1 MQETKEEVVQHRFH
15 LRRLLAFIVL
25 VLAVLVVALYSFF
38 RINPLDIFR
47 TGLDGTYKQ
56 MVDVM
61 EASNQKITEI
71 PFDGDLTSSGLDT
84 LSGNIVVGSVSTVKC
99 FDSEGNQLWYI
110 PVSLKKPLIR
120 GQGNDVM
127 VADLGGRYL
136 AVVREGKILWDKTLD
151 VDIVNAGIFENWI
164 LVITESDQVGY
175 KRIIRAFSRE
185 GQEVVLRNIS
195 EYYPFAIFHYP
206 GFDHTAFIVCGI
218 DTQSLEA
225 TSLFEFL
232 DLSMN
237 QRGSIRDSQGREDFF
252 LGALPLSDARL
263 LLYGEKDLMCIGK
276 DLGLVW
282 RVDLG
287 SDYLSSCGITRN
299 DTIVA
304 AVLDGEVFS
313 REKRKHTT
321 LKAIDSNGKAREW
334 LVIDAEVTQI
344 KTMGRTIACAAGSEV
359 YFLNDNGDIVDV
371 YTSLAKVEGI
381 YLASENLAYVVS
393 GGKLV
398 SVRVNIP
405 KKFLGIF

>member
-1 MQETKEEVVQHRFH
+1 MQETKEEVQYRFH
-15 LRRLLAFIVL
+15 LRRFLAFIVL
-25 VLAVLVVALYSFF
+25 VLAVIVVALYSFF
-38 RINPLDIFR
+38 SIDPLDVFR

-56 MVDVM
+56 MVEAM
-61 EASNQKITEI
+61 EASNRKIIEI
-71 PFDGDLTSSGLDT
+71 PFDGALTSSGLDN

-99 FDSEGNQLWYI
+99 FDNEGNQIWYI

-120 GQGNDVM
+120 VQGNDVM

-185 GQEVVLRNIS
+185 GQEIVLRNIS
-195 EYYPFAIFHYP
+195 EYYPFAIYHYP
-206 GFDHTAFIVCGI
+206 RFDHTAFIVCGV

-225 TSLFEFL
+225 TTLFEFL

-282 RVDLG
+282 QVDLG

-313 REKRKHTT
+313 REKRKQTA
-321 LKAIDSNGKAREW
+321 LKAIDGNGTVREW
-334 LVIDAEVTQI
+334 FVIDAEVTQI
-344 KTMGRTIACAAGSEV
+344 KTSGRTIACAAGSEV